1 MKKTLIALSL
11 AAASLPAF
19 AQKAPEPDVTLS
31 GNFALVSDY
40 RFRGVSQTDVAP
52 ALQGGF
58 DLAHKGGF
66 YLGTW
71 ASSVS
76 EWTSVEG
83 AGMEWDVYGG
93 YKFAIGDIG
102 VDIGNLYYY
111 YPKSVGSPKP
121 NTNEVYL
128 GLSYGPVTFKTSF
141 ATTDYFGIAN
151 SDGTIYYDLSGSFPM
166 SDGVTLR
173 AHYGYVDIK
182 NSISGSDYK
191 LGVATD
197 VSGYLLAVDYVG
209 TTGDL
214 KDFTSGQSI
223 GAGRTKDLGKGGLV
237 FSVTKTF

>member
-76 EWTSVEG
+76 EWTSFEG

>member
-1 MKKTLIALSL
+1 
-11 AAASLPAF
+11 
-19 AQKAPEPDVTLS
+19 
-31 GNFALVSDY
+31 
-40 RFRGVSQTDVAP
+40 
-52 ALQGGF
+52 
-58 DLAHKGGF
+58 
-66 YLGTW
+66 
-71 ASSVS
+71 
-76 EWTSVEG
+76 
-83 AGMEWDVYGG
+83 MEWDVYGG